1 MAAPADV
8 CDPAIGFG
16 EYLADFQFIKAM
28 TCTYANA
35 AGFLVTG
42 LLVYG
47 GISLGIYIRTGSV
60 LIPFVLVL
68 TTGGA
73 VLAQIASVG
82 VTIATI
88 ILLTVGA
95 GVMTYVYLAFSR

>member
-1 MAAPADV
+1 MASPADV
-8 CDPAIGFG
+8 CDPTIGFA
-16 EYLADFQFIKAM
+16 EYLQDFEFIKAM

-47 GISLGIYIRTGSV
+47 GISLAIYIRTDSLV
-60 LIPFVLVL
+60 IPFVLLL

-73 VLAQIASVG
+73 VMAQIASVG
-82 VTIATI
+82 TAVATI
-88 ILLTVGA
+88 VLLTVGA